1 VYTSAQFF
9 AGRSVHGA
17 GLNTACLPQFVS
29 MLRMPK
35 PSLDRGGPPTSDKL
49 QREVATLIKQSADLK
64 AQAHE
69 LFKTADNLRHK
80 AEGLLSTHS
89 QADESS

>member
-1 VYTSAQFF
+1 
-9 AGRSVHGA
+9 
-17 GLNTACLPQFVS
+17 

-64 AQAHE
+64 VQAHE
-69 LFKTADNLRHK
+69 LFKTANHLRRK
-80 AEGLLSTHS
+80 ADGLFTTNS
-89 QADESS
+89 QGDESS